1 MQSKKKRKLKS
12 KCSPSASVMPEHVL
26 RYNIRILDNFVKQ
39 WGDQSAIDTADD
51 FIEEWNSELKRRG
64 LKEEKHGW

>member
-1 MQSKKKRKLKS
+1 
-12 KCSPSASVMPEHVL
+12 MPEHVL